1 MSASIRYACT
11 VGLVGTLF
19 WLTPLPAHAGPP
31 ADFNGD
37 GKADLAIG
45 VPGEQVGSTVYAGAV
60 TVIYGSDERLTSS
73 HSQMWRLQD
82 FGIAAGVGD
91 LFGASLAWADF
102 NGDTMTDLV
111 IGVPGARRVIV
122 MYGASGRLSA
132 ERHQTFNAVTGCDW
146 YGGALATGNFDGDA
160 YPDLVVGAPL
170 CQSTKGLAFVYS
182 GGEERLE
189 FLQKTLTLTDFSL
202 QQKTYDH
209 FGAALAAGDFN
220 GDGFDDL
227 AVGIPGRDQTSIVVD
242 IGAVAIYH
250 GRVRT
255 SDPTSSFLA
264 PRRIMHQE
272 NGGTHVNE
280 AGDHFGEVLA
290 AGNFNG
296 DAYDDLAVGVPL
308 EDVGGV
314 VNAGEVT
321 IYIGRGSGGLLPQI
335 GHSHLNQNSASDWAA
350 LADVAEEGD
359 EFGASLAAADFDG
372 DGILDLAIG
381 VPFEDIGGVVNAGA
395 VHVLRGL
402 YLSGLTL
409 TGSKL
414 FHQDANNVLDACE
427 RGDAFGLSLT
437 AGDYDGNGYA
447 DLAIGVPGED
457 FWTAQDTGAMQV
469 LYGRSNGVGAPNNQ
483 IWTQASAGI
492 PDHPEPWDVFG
503 AGTYGHVR

>member
-1 MSASIRYACT
+1 M
-11 VGLVGTLF
+11 
-19 WLTPLPAHAGPP
+19 PLSAHAGPP
-31 ADFNGD
+31 PDFNGD

-45 VPGEQVGSTVYAGAV
+45 VPGEQFGGIGYAGAV
-60 TVIYGSDERLTSS
+60 MVLYGSVERLTGVD
-73 HSQMWRLQD
+73 SQMFRLQD
-82 FGIAAGVGD
+82 FGINAVAGD
-91 LFGASLAWADF
+91 LFGANLAWADF
-102 NGDTMTDLV
+102 NGDTMSDLA
-111 IGVPGARRVIV
+111 IGVPGAKRVIV

-132 ERHQTFNAVTGCDW
+132 ERYTTMSAVASCGW
-146 YGGALATGNFDGDA
+146 FGGALATGNFDGDA
-160 YPDLVVGAPL
+160 YADLIVGAPH
-170 CQSTKGLAFVYS
+170 CHATRGTVFAYS
-182 GGEERLE
+182 GGEDELE
-189 FLQKTLTLTDFSL
+189 LLNVMSLNDFSL
-202 QQKTYDH
+202 ERKAYDH
-209 FGAALAAGDFN
+209 FGAALAVGDFN

-227 AVGIPGRDQTSIVVD
+227 AVGVPGRDHTSIVVD

-250 GRVRT
+250 GRTRWFDEVW
-255 SDPTSSFLA
+255 SFLT
-264 PRRIMHQE
+264 PRRVMHQE

-280 AGDHFGEVLA
+280 AGDHFGEVLVT
-290 AGNFNG
+290 GNFNG
-296 DAYDDLAVGVPL
+296 DRYDDLAVGVPL
-308 EDVGGV
+308 EDVGGL

-457 FWTAQDTGAMQV
+457 FWAAQDTGAMQV